1 MGSIPIIHQKKM
13 PQTDIIL
20 WFPQLCW
27 FFLFFF
33 LFYVFIVQVICP
45 TLFISQK
52 LGLMKNTNH
61 LKSIIFLEYININT
75 LYTRKKIFNKF
86 FL

>member
-1 MGSIPIIHQKKM
+1 
-13 PQTDIIL
+13 
-20 WFPQLCW
+20 
-27 FFLFFF
+27 
-33 LFYVFIVQVICP
+33 
-45 TLFISQK
+45 
-52 LGLMKNTNH
+52 MKNTNH